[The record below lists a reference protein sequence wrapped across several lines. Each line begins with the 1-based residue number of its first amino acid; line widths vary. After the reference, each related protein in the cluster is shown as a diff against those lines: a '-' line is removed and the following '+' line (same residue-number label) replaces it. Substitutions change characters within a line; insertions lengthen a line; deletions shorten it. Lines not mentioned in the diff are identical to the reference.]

1 MGSKDYKSWKKI
13 VYEPKAD
20 VYHWHGIN
28 HSLDEKRCSEIVSIL
43 EKQNFINNKNINLLN
58 LKGSKC
64 AAVIPIRQKTL
75 ELTKNLNLL
84 NLAIR
89 QLKKSKLI
97 KDIFVY
103 TSNKKNKDI
112 AKKEKIKLTLN
123 ERVIVTSI
131 LILFRR

>member
-1 MGSKDYKSWKKI
+1 MPIVLLQENLNKIKLMKKIYILKIEYGSKDYKSWKKI
-13 VYEPKAD
+13 VYELKAD

-64 AAVIPIRQKTL
+64 AADTHKTKDFR
-75 ELTKNLNLL
+75 THKKLNLL

-89 QLKKSKLI
+89 QLKKS
-97 KDIFVY
+97 
-103 TSNKKNKDI
+103 N
-112 AKKEKIKLTLN
+112 
-123 ERVIVTSI
+123 
-131 LILFRR
+131 